1 MRRKLM
7 WNARQQWKLLGLFE
21 IGKQHEF
28 YEFTCMLKEGLAAAV
43 QNSIDNPPPKVE
55 TPVPSRP
62 KPQDHRAGTARETV
76 SKLFNARR
84 DVEIPAVARKR
95 YAASDASL

>member
-1 MRRKLM
+1 MDAQEPWSSRRSRTMRRKLM

-43 QNSIDNPPPKVE
+43 QNSIDNPPPV
-55 TPVPSRP
+55 
-62 KPQDHRAGTARETV
+62 G
-76 SKLFNARR
+76 NARHPLPFH
-84 DVEIPAVARKR
+84 DACSIVSASYCK
-95 YAASDASL
+95 YTNAALQF